1 MNASANNASISLT
14 DKAKTVLGV
23 IASGLSSREDV
34 AAKLKV
40 SVPVVNGS
48 LTSLKRHGL
57 VEIDDE
63 TGAITATPD
72 AADHVGAQAPA
83 TRAVRTGTKME
94 RARGIF
100 DKYVDKGRQ
109 VVLEHFKN
117 KVGLTQAGASTYY
130 QTLRSQNEMA
140 GMAYQ
145 KGKRPAAK
153 KAVNKTV
160 QRRKAKS

>member
-1 MNASANNASISLT
+1 MNASTNNASISIT
-14 DKAKTVLGV
+14 DKAKTILSV
-23 IASGLSSREDV
+23 IASGLNSREDV

-72 AADHVGAQAPA
+72 AADHIGKVAASP
-83 TRAVRTGTKME
+83 RAVRTGTKME
-94 RARGIF
+94 RARAVF
-100 DKYVDKGRQ
+100 DKYIGKGRQ
-109 VVLEHFKN
+109 VVLEHFKTN
-117 KVGLTQAGASTYY
+117 VGLTQAGASTYF
-130 QTLRSQNEMA
+130 QTLRSQSEMA

-145 KGKRPAAK
+145 KGKKAPAK
-153 KAVNKTV
+153 KAANKTV
-160 QRRKAKS
+160 VRRKAKS